1 MGVNW
6 ANITARRFALVAAC
20 AALAV
25 AGMTAG
31 SPARA
36 QTAVI
41 NPSLAHLEIDIW
53 PEFDKASAVL
63 VILRGEIAADMT
75 LPAQVSVR
83 IPTSSGG
90 PIAVAEAETATDQL
104 LELPYQSSD
113 VQVDFM
119 TINFI
124 ATNRFIHVEFYD
136 PLKTES
142 PARAYKYLW
151 PGDFSAAQVTL
162 QVQEPA
168 GASEVSVS
176 PALGAPVQQADGLFY
191 RQGDLG
197 ALELGKGLAVDV
209 GYQRTETRTST
220 DILGLG
226 QGTAASS
233 SGKSEWTTTR
243 LLILGAMGAASAVLL
258 ATALVLWRRQVAR
271 ARAAPASRV
280 QRRRQGMAGGSGS
293 ACGKCSSELQPGARF
308 CPSCGHPV
316 KAKH

>member
-6 ANITARRFALVAAC
+6 ANTTARRFALVAAC

-25 AGMTAG
+25 AGMAAG
-31 SPARA
+31 SPAGA
-36 QTAVI
+36 ETSII
-41 NPSLAHLEIDIW
+41 NPSLARIEIDIW

-90 PIAVAEAETATDQL
+90 PIAVAEAAAATDQL
-104 LELPYQSSD
+104 LELPYQRAD

-119 TINFI
+119 TIVFS

-136 PLKTES
+136 PLKTEGS
-142 PARAYKYLW
+142 ARAYKYLW
-151 PGDFSAAQVTL
+151 PGDFSAAQVTV

-209 GYQRTETRTST
+209 GYQRTEIRTST

-226 QGTAASS
+226 QGAAAS

-243 LLILGAMGAASAVLL
+243 LLVLGAMGAASALL
-258 ATALVLWRRQVAR
+258 VATALVLWRRQVAR
-271 ARAAPASRV
+271 ARAAPTSRV

>member
-1 MGVNW
+1 M
-6 ANITARRFALVAAC
+6 
-20 AALAV
+20 
-25 AGMTAG
+25 
-31 SPARA
+31 
-36 QTAVI
+36 
-41 NPSLAHLEIDIW
+41 AHLEIDIW
-53 PEFDKASAVL
+53 PEFDQASSVL

-75 LPAQVSVR
+75 LPADVSVR
-83 IPTSSGG
+83 IPTASGG
-90 PIAVAEAETATDQL
+90 PIAVAEAPTVSDQL
-104 LELPYQSSD
+104 LELPYQRAD

-119 TINFI
+119 TINFS

-136 PLKTES
+136 PLNTES

-176 PALGAPVQQADGLFY
+176 PALGAPVQQADGLLY

-226 QGTAASS
+226 QGAASS

-243 LLILGAMGAASAVLL
+243 LLVLGAMGAAAGAA
-258 ATALVLWRRQVAR
+258 ATALIPGGASAPWR
-271 ARAAPASRV
+271 ARRRPPVRSGGGRKGSRP
-280 QRRRQGMAGGSGS
+280 
-293 ACGKCSSELQPGARF
+293 ACGKCSSELQSGARF
-308 CPSCGHPV
+308 CASCGHPV
-316 KAKH
+316 KSSR

>member
-1 MGVNW
+1 MGVSW
-6 ANITARRFALVAAC
+6 ANTTARRFALVAAC
-20 AALAV
+20 AALAA
-25 AGMTAG
+25 AGMAAG

-36 QTAVI
+36 QTPTP
-41 NPSLAHLEIDIW
+41 NPPLARLEIDIW
-53 PEFDKASAVL
+53 PEYDRASAVL
-63 VILRGEIAADMT
+63 VILRGEIAADAA
-75 LPAQVSVR
+75 LPAEVSVR

-90 PIAVAEAETATDQL
+90 PIAVAEAPTATDQL
-104 LELPYQSSD
+104 LELPYQRAD

-119 TINFI
+119 TINFS

-176 PALGAPVQQADGLFY
+176 PDLGAPVQQSDGLLY

-209 GYQRTETRTST
+209 GYQRTETRTSA
-220 DILGLG
+220 DILGVD
-226 QGTAASS
+226 QGAAASS
-233 SGKSEWTTTR
+233 PGESKWTTTR
-243 LLILGAMGAASAVLL
+243 LLVLGGMGVAAALL
-258 ATALVLWRRQVAR
+258 VATSLVLWRRQLAR

-280 QRRRQGMAGGSGS
+280 QRRRQGMAGGSGA
-293 ACGKCSSELQPGARF
+293 ACSKCSSELQAGARF
-308 CPSCGHPV
+308 CPSCGHPA

>member
-6 ANITARRFALVAAC
+6 ANTTTRRFALVAAC
-20 AALAV
+20 AALAA
-25 AGMTAG
+25 AGMAAG

-36 QTAVI
+36 QTPII
-41 NPSLAHLEIDIW
+41 NPSLARLEIDIW

-90 PIAVAEAETATDQL
+90 PIAVAEAATATDQL
-104 LELPYQSSD
+104 LELPRQTTD

-119 TINFI
+119 TISFS

-151 PGDFSAAQVTL
+151 PGDFSAAQVTV

-176 PALGAPVQQADGLFY
+176 PALGAPVQQADGLLY

-197 ALELGKGLAVDV
+197 PLELGKGLAVDV

-226 QGTAASS
+226 QGAASA
-233 SGKSEWTTTR
+233 SGKSDWTTTR
-243 LLILGAMGAASAVLL
+243 LLALAGMGAASAVLVT
-258 ATALVLWRRQVAR
+258 TALVLWRQQVAR
-271 ARAAPASRV
+271 AKAGPASRV
-280 QRRRQGMAGGSGS
+280 QRRRQGAAGGSGA
-293 ACGKCSSELQPGARF
+293 ACGKCSSELGPGARF